1 MSFSFLFIEQDCL
14 NCGYWTHTFRWYC
27 SPRHEP
33 MLLIND
39 ISTRHS
45 KSSLF
50 SRCVGLD
57 QIGQQS
63 RIWEHSQ
70 CKTTTARP
78 FCVNFYQFL
87 FDVVPTH
94 QAIAGGKKPDARI
107 RLGHFVLK
115 CAKEF
120 GAKGICNHTKSP
132 RRYSG
137 SHENVQD
144 CPFTVR
150 LTVMRQ
156 ASTPRRFSYTDF
168 EKYFRKAG
176 APEGNLLSKV
186 DWYTCM
192 SHHKTAAGYDLML
205 NTQKMIVLHQ
215 GPIN

>member
-1 MSFSFLFIEQDCL
+1 MIKITKNGEHRPKTTCLNMSFSFLFIEQDCL

-45 KSSLF
+45 KSLLF

-78 FCVNFYQFL
+78 FCVSFYQFL

-107 RLGHFVLK
+107 RLRHFVLK
-115 CAKEF
+115 NVLSGQKEF
-120 GAKGICNHTKSP
+120 
-132 RRYSG
+132 
-137 SHENVQD
+137 
-144 CPFTVR
+144 
-150 LTVMRQ
+150 
-156 ASTPRRFSYTDF
+156 ASTP
-168 EKYFRKAG
+168 KV
-176 APEGNLLSKV
+176 LLP
-186 DWYTCM
+186 W
-192 SHHKTAAGYDLML
+192 HML
-205 NTQKMIVLHQ
+205 GK
-215 GPIN
+215 PRS